1 MRKEIAIKGIDIND
15 KTFLLSQYADDT
27 QIFLNGSE
35 TSLLATLG
43 ILKKFYLMSGLKIN
57 EDKIKA
63 LWIGSMSGSDLRL
76 CHNYNLDWEQGPI
89 KILGVIFTPEVFNI
103 WDFNSLET
111 VRKMEKILQSWSKR
125 KLTLP
130 GKITIIKSLAFSK
143 FIHLFTALPPLP
155 PPPPPEQFV
164 KQLEKLFY
172 KFLWNSGPDRISR
185 NVIIQDVKEG
195 GLRMI
200 KINKFIESL
209 KVTWLRRIL
218 ISTNECSWNRLSRVD
233 FRKLVIFG
241 DGYAKLCA
249 SNLSNPFWIDVLN
262 SWKAFLKC
270 NPASQTEDVLNSPIW
285 FNSEMQHGGKFFI
298 KNWYEKGIR
307 NIVDLV
313 NENGVF
319 YDFNQ
324 FKTLFNVRGTILD
337 FQGVIN
343 RIPQVWKN
351 LLNNNIQTC
360 IDMKYNVICSKH
372 VKLILKDKKRL

>member
-1 MRKEIAIKGIDIND
+1 
-15 KTFLLSQYADDT
+15 
-27 QIFLNGSE
+27 
-35 TSLLATLG
+35 
-43 ILKKFYLMSGLKIN
+43 MSGLKIN
-57 EDKIKA
+57 EDKTKA

-89 KILGVIFTPEVFNI
+89 KILGVVFTPEVFNI

-130 GKITIIKSLAFSK
+130 GKITIIKSLAISK
-143 FIHLFTALPPLP
+143 FIHLFTALPN
-155 PPPPPEQFV
+155 PPEQFV

-185 NVIIQDVKEG
+185 NVIIHDVKEG

-262 SWKAFLKC
+262 S
-270 NPASQTEDVLNSPIW
+270 
-285 FNSEMQHGGKFFI
+285 
-298 KNWYEKGIR
+298 
-307 NIVDLV
+307 
-313 NENGVF
+313 
-319 YDFNQ
+319 
-324 FKTLFNVRGTILD
+324 
-337 FQGVIN
+337 
-343 RIPQVWKN
+343 
-351 LLNNNIQTC
+351 
-360 IDMKYNVICSKH
+360 
-372 VKLILKDKKRL
+372 

>member
-1 MRKEIAIKGIDIND
+1 MMRKEIAIKGIDIND

-43 ILKKFYLMSGLKIN
+43 ILKKFYLTSGLKIN
-57 EDKIKA
+57 EDKTKA

-143 FIHLFTALPPLP
+143 FIHLFTALPN
-155 PPPPPEQFV
+155 PPEQFV

-249 SNLSNPFWIDVLN
+249 SNLSNPF
-262 SWKAFLKC
+262 
-270 NPASQTEDVLNSPIW
+270 
-285 FNSEMQHGGKFFI
+285 
-298 KNWYEKGIR
+298 
-307 NIVDLV
+307 
-313 NENGVF
+313 
-319 YDFNQ
+319 
-324 FKTLFNVRGTILD
+324 
-337 FQGVIN
+337 
-343 RIPQVWKN
+343 
-351 LLNNNIQTC
+351 
-360 IDMKYNVICSKH
+360 
-372 VKLILKDKKRL
+372 